1 MGRLIYLMNVSLDG
15 FVNTPD
21 GSVDWTVVDEELHSW
36 FNDETARTDAFL
48 YGRRLHE
55 VMAYWQTSD
64 EDPNATPAMLEF
76 GRIWRQRPK
85 IVFSSTLPAPEPA
98 DPAANTRVVRTDPV
112 AELARLQD
120 EIPGDLS
127 VGGPS
132 LAAEFVRRDLVD
144 VYRLVVH
151 PVVLGAGTPFWP
163 ALDRPRNLRLFER
176 REFGSGAVELGY
188 ERA

>member
-15 FVNTPD
+15 YVESAD
-21 GSVDWTVVDEELHSW
+21 GGIDWTVVDEELHTW

-64 EDPNATPAMLEF
+64 EDPDATPAMLEF

-85 IVFSSTLPAPEPA
+85 IVFSRTLAAPEPA
-98 DPAANTRVVRTDPV
+98 DAATNTRIVRTDPV
-112 AELARLQD
+112 AELGRLKD
-120 EIPGDLS
+120 EFPGDLS
-127 VGGPS
+127 VGGPT
-132 LAAEFVRRDLVD
+132 LAAEFVRQDLVD
-144 VYRLVVH
+144 VYQLVIH
-151 PVVLGAGTPFWP
+151 PVIVGAGKPFWP
-163 ALDRPRNLRLFER
+163 SLDRPRNLRLFER
-176 REFGSGAVELGY
+176 REFASGVVELGY